1 MSPEKYFTEEQKDMM
16 VAAIKEAEKNTS
28 GEIRIHIENQ
38 CPKEVLDRA
47 ADVFANLKMQKTAL
61 GIECGIAKRKASTLL
76 YIEPH
81 LFINLYAIF

>member
-47 ADVFANLKMQKTAL
+47 ADVFANLKMQ
-61 GIECGIAKRKASTLL
+61 
-76 YIEPH
+76 
-81 LFINLYAIF
+81 